1 MCCGPTAALR
11 PWRGLSQ
18 KLLILAAKSEHRA
31 AGGAGF
37 IGNIRYIQAPA
48 APTLSARS
56 QTAHGSI
63 MQAPQPRISGTRDYA
78 GEDAVAL
85 QTVRDAI
92 EAALRRY
99 AYAAIDPP
107 ILESAL
113 PFLNRSGEDIR
124 RQMYIFPDPGGREV
138 CLRPELTIPVC
149 RAYLRQLQAVASP
162 KGMEQE
168 ARLSYFGPA
177 FTYESASESHY
188 RQFYQAGA
196 EFIGAPSRE
205 AADAEILAAALDC
218 LDATGLKEMAVEIG
232 DVDIRNAFIDNLPI
246 SERSKT
252 RIRRIALR
260 NQKGQRASNASA
272 QEAAETTNEFGTLA
286 SLLASVEPGQAE
298 LLIREVFAL
307 ADVRHVGGRTPEEII
322 ERLTSRTAQQTEPI
336 SAELIEGVMALLNIR
351 AKPEAAFKSIRDH
364 FREFKI
370 AAVEPVL
377 QRCER
382 RLRYFSAYGRKPAS
396 LQFNVGL
403 RRGLEYYTGFMFEI
417 FAKDS
422 LSTGHV
428 CGGGRYD
435 NLLEGLG
442 AGAPIPAVGFGIGLD
457 RLLLVLAKEQVASA
471 SAMRAP
477 QALVV
482 AVHADDQEESIRVAS
497 LLRDADW
504 LVELESS
511 QRDEK
516 RALAYAAKRKISYV
530 IFAGGEKSHKGEV
543 RIRRLSDH
551 AEQRVALASLP
562 AYAKAEKADASA
574 GGGS

>member
-1 MCCGPTAALR
+1 M
-11 PWRGLSQ
+11 
-18 KLLILAAKSEHRA
+18 
-31 AGGAGF
+31 
-37 IGNIRYIQAPA
+37 
-48 APTLSARS
+48 
-56 QTAHGSI
+56 QT
-63 MQAPQPRISGTRDYA
+63 PQPRISGTRDYA

-85 QTVRDAI
+85 QTARDAI

-113 PFLNRSGEDIR
+113 PFLNRSGEDVR

-149 RAYLRQLQAVASP
+149 RAYLRQRQAAANA
-162 KGMEQE
+162 KGMERE

-177 FTYESASESHY
+177 FTYESTSESRY

-196 EFIGAPSRE
+196 EFIGASSRE

-218 LDATGLKEMAVEIG
+218 LEATGLPETTVEIG

-260 NQKGQRASNASA
+260 SQKDPRAAVSA
-272 QEAAETTNEFGTLA
+272 QQAADPETTNEFGALA

-307 ADVRHVGGRTPEEII
+307 ADVRHVGGRTPEEIV
-322 ERLTSRTAQQTEPI
+322 ERLTSRTAQQSEPI
-336 SAELIEGVMALLNIR
+336 STELIQGVMALLNIR
-351 AKPEAAFKSIRDH
+351 AKPEAAFKAIRNH
-364 FREFKI
+364 FEKFKI
-370 AAVEPVL
+370 AAAEPVL
-377 QRCER
+377 ERCET
-382 RLRYFSAYGRKPAS
+382 RLRYVNAYGRSPAN

-417 FAKDS
+417 FAKDAP
-422 LSTGHV
+422 LIGHV

-442 AGAPIPAVGFGIGLD
+442 AGAAVPAVGFGIGLD
-457 RLLLVLAKEQVASA
+457 RLLLALAKRQASA
-471 SAMRAP
+471 LGAMRAP

-482 AVHADDQEESIRVAS
+482 TVHAQGQEEAIRAAAA
-497 LLRDADW
+497 LRAAGW
-504 LVELESS
+504 SVELASS
-511 QRDEK
+511 QRDE
-516 RALAYAAKRKISYV
+516 RSALAYAAERNISY
-530 IFAGGEKSHKGEV
+530 IISAGGDKTDKEQV
-543 RIRRLSDH
+543 RIRRLRDR
-551 AEQRVALASLP
+551 AERRVAIASLS
-562 AYAKAEKADASA
+562 AYAQGENADVAA
-574 GGGS
+574 GRRP

>member
-1 MCCGPTAALR
+1 
-11 PWRGLSQ
+11 
-18 KLLILAAKSEHRA
+18 
-31 AGGAGF
+31 
-37 IGNIRYIQAPA
+37 
-48 APTLSARS
+48 
-56 QTAHGSI
+56 
-63 MQAPQPRISGTRDYA
+63 MQAPQPHISGTRDYA
-78 GEDAVAL
+78 GDDAVAL
-85 QTVRDAI
+85 QTARDAI
-92 EAALRRY
+92 EAALRSY

-149 RAYLRQLQAVASP
+149 RAYLRQRQAANP
-162 KGMEQE
+162 KGSEHE

-177 FTYESASESHY
+177 FTYESATESRY

-196 EFIGAPSRE
+196 EFIGASSRE

-218 LDATGLKEMAVEIG
+218 LDVTGLKEAAVEIG

-260 NQKGQRASNASA
+260 SQKDPRAAALSA
-272 QEAAETTNEFGTLA
+272 QDAAEASNEFGALA
-286 SLLASVEPGQAE
+286 SLLAAVEPGQAE
-298 LLIREVFAL
+298 RLIREVFAL

-336 SAELIEGVMALLNIR
+336 SAELIDGVMALLNIR
-351 AKPEAAFKSIRDH
+351 AKPEAAFKSIRNH
-364 FREFKI
+364 FKDFRI
-370 AAVEPVL
+370 AAIEPVL
-377 QRCER
+377 ERCET
-382 RLRYFSAYGRKPAS
+382 RLRYFGAYGRKPAS

-417 FAKDS
+417 SAKEAPAI
-422 LSTGHV
+422 GHV

-442 AGAPIPAVGFGIGLD
+442 AGAPIPAVGFGVGLD
-457 RLLLVLAKEQVASA
+457 RLLLALAKGQAEAS
-471 SAMRAP
+471 RATP
-477 QALVV
+477 VPRALVV
-482 AVHADDQEESIRVAS
+482 TAHADGQEDAIRAAAA
-497 LLRDADW
+497 LRDAGGS
-504 LVELESS
+504 VELESS

-516 RALAYAAKRKISYV
+516 SALSHAAKRDIGHV
-530 IFAGGEKSHKGEV
+530 VVVDGGKSPKDQV
-543 RIRRLSDH
+543 RIRRLRDG
-551 AEQRVALASLP
+551 AEQRVAIASLA
-562 AYAKAEKADASA
+562 AYVKSETTDVSASKRP
-574 GGGS
+574 

>member
-1 MCCGPTAALR
+1 M
-11 PWRGLSQ
+11 
-18 KLLILAAKSEHRA
+18 
-31 AGGAGF
+31 
-37 IGNIRYIQAPA
+37 
-48 APTLSARS
+48 
-56 QTAHGSI
+56 QT
-63 MQAPQPRISGTRDYA
+63 PQPRISGTRDYA

-85 QTVRDAI
+85 QRARDAI

-107 ILESAL
+107 VLESAL
-113 PFLNRSGEDIR
+113 PFLNRSGEDVR
-124 RQMYIFPDPGGREV
+124 RQMYIFADPGGREV

-149 RAYLRQLQAVASP
+149 RAYLRQRQASANG
-162 KGMEQE
+162 KGLERE

-177 FTYESASESHY
+177 FIYESAHESRY

-196 EFIGAPSRE
+196 EFIGASSRE

-218 LDATGLKEMAVEIG
+218 LQATGLNDAAVEIG

-260 NQKGQRASNASA
+260 SHKDPHATVSA
-272 QEAAETTNEFGTLA
+272 QPAADPETTNEFGALA
-286 SLLASVEPGQAE
+286 SLLASVDSGQAE

-307 ADVRHVGGRTPEEII
+307 ADVRHVGGRTPEEIV
-322 ERLTSRTAQQTEPI
+322 ERLTSRTAQQNEPI
-336 SAELIEGVMALLNIR
+336 SAELIEGVMTLLNIH
-351 AKPEAAFKSIRDH
+351 AKPDAAFKAIRSH
-364 FREFKI
+364 FKEFKI

-377 QRCER
+377 NRCAT
-382 RLRYFSAYGRKPAS
+382 RLRYFSAYGRSTAN

-417 FAKDS
+417 FANDAQAI
-422 LSTGHV
+422 GHV

-442 AGAPIPAVGFGIGLD
+442 AGAPLPAVGFGIGLD
-457 RLLLVLAKEQVASA
+457 RLLPALAKGHASA
-471 SAMRAP
+471 PDVMRAP

-482 AVHADDQEESIRVAS
+482 AVRAQGQEDAIRAAAT
-497 LLRDADW
+497 LRAAGW
-504 LVELESS
+504 PVELDSS

-516 RALAYAAKRKISYV
+516 SALAYAAAHNIPRIV
-530 IFAGGEKSHKGEV
+530 FAGGENDDKAEV
-543 RIRRLSDH
+543 RIRRVRDR
-551 AEQRVALASLP
+551 AERRVAIKSLS
-562 AYAKAEKADASA
+562 AYAQGENADAGA
-574 GGGS
+574 GGRP